1 MQKMTLKM
9 LRVANGLNQKQAAE
23 LVGVST
29 DTWGHWE
36 RCQTE
41 PTISMA
47 YHIANKFNV
56 NLDDII
62 FLPKIAV

>member
-36 RCQTE
+36 AAKQNQLSAWLT
-41 PTISMA
+41 T
-47 YHIANKFNV
+47 
-56 NLDDII
+56 
-62 FLPKIAV
+62 LPINSI